1 MRKTFTAKS
10 FTGGGEEAR
19 KERILAQNQTA
30 LGLRVTRGSRIHE
43 QRSIARFCQ

>member
-30 LGLRVTRGSRIHE
+30 LGLLAPRV
-43 QRSIARFCQ
+43 ARRE